1 MGLIYME
8 EQLNKLIPLIKMNVG
23 KLERDMNRELMQY
36 DITFSQSRVI
46 ILLYDSVYGNL
57 SMKEL
62 EKKFQVTQQ
71 TMLGI
76 VKRLE
81 KKELVESYSDPLD
94 LRVKRI
100 HLTESGQDMGKKIF
114 ESFHETQIKIDQA
127 LTQQEQETLTFLLQK
142 LYVSIAQPG

>member
-1 MGLIYME
+1 ME
-8 EQLNKLIPLIKMNVG
+8 EQINKLIPLIKMNVG
-23 KLERDMNRELMQY
+23 KLEKDMNHELMQY

-62 EKKFQVTQQ
+62 EKIFQVTQQ

-81 KKELVESYSDPLD
+81 KKDLVESYSDPLD
-94 LRVKRI
+94 MRVKRI
-100 HLTESGQDMGKKIF
+100 HLTESGQNLGKKVY
-114 ESFHETQIKIDQA
+114 ESFHETQTKIDRA
-127 LTQQEQETLTFLLQK
+127 LTQQEQETLVFLLRK
-142 LYVSIAQPG
+142 LYVSIAQSG